1 MDKDER
7 LSTLDRLI
15 AAREEAEIHVSEAV
29 LSARLG
35 GATWQEIA
43 NVLGITR
50 QGAQKRYAG
59 MLPYQYALP
68 ADT

>member
-7 LSTLDRLI
+7 LSRLDLLI
-15 AAREEAEIHVSEAV
+15 TAREEAEIHVSEAV
-29 LSARLG
+29 ISARLG
-35 GATWQEIA
+35 GASWQEIGT
-43 NVLGITR
+43 VLGMTR

-59 MLPYQYALP
+59 MLPYQFALP